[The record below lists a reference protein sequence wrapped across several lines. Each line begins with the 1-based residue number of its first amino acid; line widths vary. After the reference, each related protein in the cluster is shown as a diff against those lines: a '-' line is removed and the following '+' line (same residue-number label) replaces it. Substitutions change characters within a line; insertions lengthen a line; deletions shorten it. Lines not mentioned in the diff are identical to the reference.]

1 MSPNLVTSQPVS
13 PALHQL
19 AIASMSPT
27 PAATSLGAI
36 EQAHR
41 YFSGLYAELWKP
53 AKNAAL
59 AWGVVLADAGPEEI
73 SAAAIAWTQDT
84 HSRDDRGN
92 LLSKFPP
99 KPVELLAHVR
109 RQRAAAERV
118 RREKEDQIARARR
131 WVEDLEHARE
141 RGTLETMGA
150 RERRMLEA
158 NAAEAARFL
167 DAHERGRAAGPK
179 PIEPRPGQGKPASQ
193 RGGAC
198 GPLSTGVAVVLL
210 GLSFGLWA
218 AKFRPVREARDAAV
232 EHVVATARAAASQLS
247 PDGRST
253 VILAS
258 ITEH

>member
-179 PIEPRPGQGKPASQ
+179 PIEPKPTSGGP
-193 RGGAC
+193 RGGTC
-198 GPLSTGVAVVLL
+198 GPLATGVAVVLL

-218 AKFRPVREARDAAV
+218 AKFRPVRDARDAAV
-232 EHVVATARAAASQLS
+232 ERVVATARAAASQLR
-247 PDGRST
+247 PDGHVT
-253 VILAS
+253 AILAS
-258 ITEH
+258 IPTD

>member
-1 MSPNLVTSQPVS
+1 MSTNLVTSQPAS

-19 AIASMSPT
+19 AIASMSSS

-59 AWGVVLADAGPEEI
+59 AWGVVLADATPEEI

-84 HSRDDRGN
+84 NSRDDRGN

-109 RQRAAAERV
+109 RQRAAADRV
-118 RREKEDQIARARR
+118 RREKEEQLARARR

-150 RERRMLEA
+150 RERRMLET

-167 DAHERGRAAGPK
+167 DAHERGRAAGPR
-179 PIEPRPGQGKPASQ
+179 PIEPRPAQGKPASQ

-198 GPLSTGVAVVLL
+198 GPLSTVVAVVML
-210 GLSFGLWA
+210 GLLFGLWA
-218 AKFRPVREARDAAV
+218 GRFDGVRDARDAAV
-232 EHVVATARAAASQLS
+232 EGVVATARSAASQWC
-247 PDGRST
+247 PDGRTT
-253 VILAS
+253 VILAA
-258 ITEH
+258 ITKD